1 MNDKEGIMAQ
11 PENHNALLNSEYS
24 ESQEFRH
31 HYNGCDLCN
40 PSTRL
45 HRYLIFIFMC
55 LLPFGS
61 YFCYDNPAAL
71 QKHIMEDM
79 NVTDADY
86 ANLYS
91 WYSYPNVILC
101 FFGGFFIDSVFGIRM
116 GTIVFAGFTC
126 LGQIIFAGGALINHF
141 WVMVFGRFIFGIG
154 GESLT
159 VAQNTYAVLWFRD
172 KELNTVFG
180 LLLSIARA
188 GSLVNFNAM
197 VPVYNEV
204 MKHFKG
210 HEALGVTLMLAGVL
224 CIFSLI
230 CAIILAA
237 FDKRAERILNRAAHG
252 TGETVNIKDVLYF
265 PVQFWLLCL
274 VCVTYYV
281 SIFPFISFGSCYL
294 QTKYKFSEAK
304 ANEITSFPYLV
315 SAIISP
321 LCGLICDVFGLNL
334 FWTLIATVLSFACH
348 LVFSFA
354 PMDISPLLPYFVM
367 TTLGFMFSFFACAFW
382 PMVAIVIPEHQ
393 LGTAY
398 GVMQAIQNVGL
409 AVVTQLVGVIKD
421 HGGYDWVE
429 FFFLG
434 WLSLAIASCIV
445 LQIYNKAIKGGL
457 NPPLYRERF
466 RCCRQNEDEVPL
478 VD

>member
-1 MNDKEGIMAQ
+1 MKGTQVSLRAGAIIFDKRDQQIMAQ

-45 HRYLIFIFMC
+45 HRYFIFIFMC

-91 WYSYPNVILC
+91 C
-101 FFGGFFIDSVFGIRM
+101 
-116 GTIVFAGFTC
+116 
-126 LGQIIFAGGALINHF
+126 
-141 WVMVFGRFIFGIG
+141 IG